1 MPTVSG
7 HAITVLA
14 HPRRGLG
21 RLVAIGAAAALA
33 LAPMPAPILA
43 ASPNPAL
50 ALASGDWPQ
59 YGHDAAH
66 SGYNAAERIVSP
78 ANVANLKLTW
88 TASTRHGIVGF
99 VVAEGVVFVSGANA
113 KLYAYPVGCASGGED
128 CAPLLT
134 VTVSNSSITTPAV
147 ADGIVYVGSSDGKLY
162 AYAVGCASGGGTCT
176 PLWTAATGGFIVS
189 SPVVADGVVYVGS
202 SNGKLY
208 AYAVG
213 CARGGGVCSPLWTAT
228 TSGSLTA
235 APAVEGGLVYAE
247 PDNDDKLYVFRV
259 GCASGGATCAPLR
272 MVLLAD
278 RNPFNSP
285 VVSNG
290 VVYATPTTGGLH
302 AYAVSCLSGGATCS
316 RLLTADAETSPAVAD
331 GVLHVGWGTYQVDA
345 KTYGVIHAYGVGC
358 ATGGATCKPL
368 WDDLAGS
375 VIDSPPSVANGVVYA
390 GSRDGKIQAFA
401 ESGCASDAG
410 FSVGERTCL
419 PLWSATTSG
428 WIYSSPVV
436 SNGVVYVAS
445 TNDGNLYAFSL
456 PGATP
461 PATSMAMPPS
471 SNEPGAPIW
480 SLVLGLAAFFGGT
493 LLTLRRRQRLTR

>member
-1 MPTVSG
+1 MLTVSG
-7 HAITVLA
+7 HAITVRA

-33 LAPMPAPILA
+33 LAPMPAPTLA

-50 ALASGDWPQ
+50 APASGDWPQ

-66 SGYNAAERIVSP
+66 TGDNPVEKTISA
-78 ANVANLKLTW
+78 ANVANLKLAW
-88 TASTRHGIVGF
+88 TASTRQGIRGF
-99 VVAEGVVFVSGANA
+99 VVAEGVVFVSGGNGGTG
-113 KLYAYPVGCASGGED
+113 KLYEYPVGCASGGED
-128 CAPLLT
+128 CAPRWT
-134 VTVSNSSITTPAV
+134 VTVSSSSITGPAV
-147 ADGIVYVGSSDGKLY
+147 ADGVVYVGSSDGKLY
-162 AYAVGCASGGGTCT
+162 AYAVGCASGGG
-176 PLWTAATGGFIVS
+176 
-189 SPVVADGVVYVGS
+189 
-202 SNGKLY
+202 
-208 AYAVG
+208 
-213 CARGGGVCSPLWTAT
+213 VCSPLWTAT
-228 TSGSLTA
+228 MSGSLTA
-235 APAVEGGLVYAE
+235 APAVAGGLVYAE
-247 PDNDDKLYVFRV
+247 PDNDDRLYVYRV
-259 GCASGGATCAPLR
+259 GCASGGGTCTPLSI
-272 MVLLAD
+272 VVLAD

-302 AYAVSCLSGGATCS
+302 AYPVSCFSGGATCS
-316 RLLTADAETSPAVAD
+316 PLLTADAETSPAVAD
-331 GVLHVGWGTYQVDA
+331 GILHVGWGTYQTDT
-345 KTYGVIHAYGVGC
+345 KTYGVIYAYGVGC

-390 GSRDGKIQAFA
+390 GSRDGTIQAFA

-410 FSVGERTCL
+410 LWVGERTCL

-428 WIYSSPVV
+428 GIYSSPVV
-436 SNGVVYVAS
+436 SNGVVYVVA

-456 PGATP
+456 SGATP
-461 PATSMAMPPS
+461 PATSTAMPPS

-493 LLTLRRRQRLTR
+493 LLTLSRRQRPTR